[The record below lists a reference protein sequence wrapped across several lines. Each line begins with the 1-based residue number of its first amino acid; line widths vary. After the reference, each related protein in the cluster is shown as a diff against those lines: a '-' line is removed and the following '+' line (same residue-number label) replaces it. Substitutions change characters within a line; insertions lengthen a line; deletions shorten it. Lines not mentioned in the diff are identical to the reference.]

1 MKINK
6 ILIIQTASIG
16 DVILATPLVEELHTL
31 YPEARIDFLLK
42 KGIEGV
48 FDQHPFINCILIWDK
63 SKKKY
68 QHLASLL
75 AAIRKTKYDLV
86 VNCQRFASSG
96 FITAFSGSKVT
107 SGFTK
112 NPLSF
117 LFSKRY
123 AHHITNGNIH
133 ETQRNLGLIK
143 FLNPEPKPVM
153 RLYPTPSDF
162 THTLGYKN
170 RNYICIAPASLWFTK
185 QYPDY
190 KWVDFVKAIPNDL
203 VVYFLGS
210 KSDSALCNRI
220 IAESQSVN
228 CINLSGKL
236 SFLESAALMR
246 DAQMNYVN
254 DSAPLHIAS
263 SVNAPVCAVFCSTVT
278 TFGFGPLSSHAK
290 VVETS
295 LNLDCR
301 PCGLHGYKSCPKKH
315 FACATS
321 IQTQQL
327 LNSLT

>member
-1 MKINK
+1 MKTNK

-16 DVILATPLVEELHTL
+16 DVILATPLVEELHVL

-48 FDQHPFINCILIWDK
+48 FEQHPFINQVLIWDK
-63 SKKKY
+63 SKEKY
-68 QHLASLL
+68 QHLWSLL
-75 AAIRKTKYDLV
+75 KAIRKTRYELV

-96 FITAFSGSKVT
+96 FLTAFSSAKVT
-107 SGFTK
+107 TGFTK
-112 NPLSF
+112 NPLSI

-123 AHHITNGNIH
+123 VHSIINGDLH
-133 ETQRNLGLIK
+133 ETERNLRLIG
-143 FLNPEPKPVM
+143 FLSPKPEVAM
-153 RLYPTPSDF
+153 RLYPTQAHFARTS
-162 THTLGYKN
+162 HYKTKK
-170 RNYICIAPASLWFTK
+170 YICIAPASLWFTK

-190 KWVDFVKAIPNDL
+190 KWVDFVKVIPNDL
-203 VVYFLGS
+203 MVYFMGS
-210 KSDSALCNRI
+210 KNDVELCNRI
-220 IAESQSVN
+220 IAESKSES
-228 CINLSGKL
+228 CLNLAGKL
-236 SFLESAALMR
+236 SFLDSAALMR

-278 TFGFGPLSSHAK
+278 TFGFGPLSSHSV

-295 LNLDCR
+295 QKFDCR
-301 PCGLHGYKSCPKKH
+301 PCGLHGYNSCPKKH

-327 LNSLT
+327 LNTLP